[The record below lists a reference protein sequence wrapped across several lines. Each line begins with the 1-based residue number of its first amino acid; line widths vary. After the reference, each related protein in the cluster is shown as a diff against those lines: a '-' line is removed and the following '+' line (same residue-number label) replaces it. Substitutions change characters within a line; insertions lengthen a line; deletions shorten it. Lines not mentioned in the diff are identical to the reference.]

1 MQPLCRTVWRF
12 LKKTKTRN
20 TRCLSNPSPGH
31 TPGKNDNSKRYT
43 HPVFT
48 AALFTIART
57 WKQPKLS
64 STEEWTEKWY
74 MNTMEYYSA
83 IKKNKI
89 VPIVETWMDL
99 ETVAESKGSQN
110 N

>member
-1 MQPLCRTVWRF
+1 M
-12 LKKTKTRN
+12 
-20 TRCLSNPSPGH
+20 
-31 TPGKNDNSKRYT
+31 
-43 HPVFT
+43 FT

-57 WKQPKLS
+57 WKQPKFS

-99 ETVAESKGSQN
+99 ETVAESKATQN